1 MSEQNRFFLW
11 LYRFL
16 AIAGVL
22 LVLLIA
28 GVFVSEVWA
37 PWRKPRFDP
46 VEVAVPG
53 DTSGAPQVRLR
64 IGNLSRI
71 SGTDVTMLKLTSAT
85 TSRKMRSS
93 VYDDRGETR
102 NLLFLDRGNTRPR
115 WLFPKHD
122 QRLLDIEEL
131 QANGVA
137 DPVAVSGDGVTGVR
151 TIAISMQVIKADTDG
166 DGEMDCDDTCVYALL
181 HPDGS
186 GYTELTGRD
195 ESVLDTTVAEDGTT
209 IGLLIEKGTRLLYR
223 EYDTVGFRLRSER
236 EIASIAQ
243 P

>member
-28 GVFVSEVWA
+28 GVFVLEVWA
-37 PWRKPRFDP
+37 PWREHRSDP
-46 VEVAVPG
+46 VEVAAPG
-53 DTSGAPQVRLR
+53 DTSGAPQARLR

-71 SGTDVTMLKLTSAT
+71 SGTDVTMLRLTSANA
-85 TSRKMRSS
+85 SRKMRSS

-122 QRLLDIEEL
+122 QMLLDIEEL
-131 QANGVA
+131 QANGGGDA
-137 DPVAVSGDGVTGVR
+137 VAVSGDEGGGVR
-151 TIAISMQVIKADTDG
+151 TIAISMRVVKADTDG
-166 DGEMDCDDTCVYALL
+166 DGELGCDDACVYALL

-195 ESVLDTTVAEDGTT
+195 ESVLDTSVAEDGAT
-209 IGLLIEKGTRLLYR
+209 IGLLIEKGSRLLYR
-223 EYDTVGFRLRSER
+223 EYDTAGFKLRSER
-236 EIASIAQ
+236 EIASIVQ